1 MKMAAP
7 QNILSCTPS
16 EAAAIAADI
25 GQHVIVL
32 GVVASARDI
41 RAEFGNFL
49 DHDDDIIT
57 ALAKE
62 GRKIGRAH
70 SELQS
75 LMRIS
80 YAVFCLKKK
89 THVRGNAQVGEAR
102 VGQPATNT
110 RRHAR
115 ERKRT
120 RQHYRMRHTP

>member
-62 GRKIGRAH
+62 GRIAMFRTSLEDAETIYFDLQRNRR
-70 SELQS
+70 SEEHTSEIQS

-80 YAVFCLKKK
+80 YAVFCLPKKL
-89 THVRGNAQVGEAR
+89 
-102 VGQPATNT
+102 
-110 RRHAR
+110 
-115 ERKRT
+115 
-120 RQHYRMRHTP
+120 

>member
-62 GRKIGRAH
+62 GRIAMFRTSLEDA
-70 SELQS
+70 ETIYFDLQ
-75 LMRIS
+75 RNR
-80 YAVFCLKKK
+80 
-89 THVRGNAQVGEAR
+89 THVHPGSRLSVQRSEE
-102 VGQPATNT
+102 
-110 RRHAR
+110 RRAGKECVSTCGSLWSPYH
-115 ERKRT
+115 
-120 RQHYRMRHTP
+120 

>member
-62 GRKIGRAH
+62 GRIAMFRTSLEDAETIYFDLQRSEESRVGRECVSSCRSRWSQEH
-70 SELQS
+70 
-75 LMRIS
+75 I
-80 YAVFCLKKK
+80 KKK
-89 THVRGNAQVGEAR
+89 KKQ
-102 VGQPATNT
+102 
-110 RRHAR
+110 
-115 ERKRT
+115 K
-120 RQHYRMRHTP
+120 

>member
-41 RAEFGNFL
+41 RADFGNSL
-49 DHDDDIIT
+49 DHDDAIIT

-62 GRKIGRAH
+62 GRIAMRSEEH
-70 SELQS
+70 TSELQS
-75 LMRIS
+75 LLRTS
-80 YAVFCLKKK
+80 SAVFSWK
-89 THVRGNAQVGEAR
+89 TQSVLRTQLNLV
-102 VGQPATNT
+102 PAP
-110 RRHAR
+110 
-115 ERKRT
+115 
-120 RQHYRMRHTP
+120 HT